1 MAAVNSI
8 AINPSTVVVALSGGL
23 DSSFAAARLLELGW
37 RVRGLHLTLPA
48 PPGILEARREAVLRV
63 AGLLDIDVEFMDVTQ
78 PFADSVVSPFVN
90 GYLKGWT
97 PNPCVVC
104 NERIKF
110 PALCRYADSLDIPFV
125 ATGHYAR
132 HERTEKNISLLRG
145 SDVLKDQ
152 SYFLHRVD
160 RQWLSRSIFPIGTLT
175 KAYCRREALAR
186 GLTAADSTESQE
198 ICFLHDADYRSLVEG
213 HTGGKSAHTG
223 KFVTETGDVL
233 GDHQGIHRFTIGQRH
248 GMGIASP
255 RPYYVKALRP
265 EQGEVVVGRR
275 EEIFS
280 RDVLATQFKWLR
292 EPQFSARLS
301 AQIRYRHRAAPGLLR
316 MVDKDN
322 VRFIFDEPQWA
333 VTPGQALVCYDGD
346 AVVGGGWISKP

>member
-1 MAAVNSI
+1 VTN
-8 AINPSTVVVALSGGL
+8 NPSTVVIALSGGL

-37 RVRGLHLTLPA
+37 RVRGLHLELPA
-48 PPGILEARREAVLRV
+48 PPDILETRHEAVLRAAHV
-63 AGLLDIDVEFMDVTQ
+63 LGIEVEFVDVT
-78 PFADSVVSPFVN
+78 PLFMDSVVSPFVN
-90 GYLKGWT
+90 AYLEGLT

-110 PALCRYADSLDIPFV
+110 PALCRYADSQGIHFV

-132 HERTEKNISLLRG
+132 HGRTGENATLLRG
-145 SDVLKDQ
+145 SDLLKDQ

-160 RQWLSRSIFPIGTLT
+160 MTCLARTIFPIGAFT
-175 KAYCRREALAR
+175 KEHCRKEALAL
-186 GLTAADSTESQE
+186 GLTVARSAESQE
-198 ICFLHDADYRSLVEG
+198 ICFVHETDYRSLVAG
-213 HTGGKSAHTG
+213 HTGGDAAPGG

-233 GDHQGIHRFTIGQRH
+233 GDHQGIHGFTIGQRH
-248 GMGIASP
+248 GMGIASS

-265 EQGEVVVGRR
+265 ERGEVVVGRK

-280 RDVLATQFKWLR
+280 RDVFATRFKWLR
-292 EPQFSARLS
+292 KPGRTARFS

-316 MVDKDN
+316 VEGLDK
-322 VRFIFDEPQWA
+322 VRFTFDEPQWA